1 MNGKWQTL
9 SSESAI
15 EHPSLRV
22 TMDTVL
28 LPSGEVIADWPTV
41 HAGDYVNVLVVNSEG
56 NALIAEGY
64 RHGSGRVTWQTIGG
78 YIGKDEDPYTAAQRE
93 LRTEAGL
100 ECSQWRHLNSF
111 VVDAHRHV
119 GTGHFFIAYNPKDVK
134 QGKHDHPETSILK
147 WVSVVELKHALWDG
161 RLNVM
166 SYGVNVALA
175 LLALGDL

>member
-1 MNGKWQTL
+1 MDGKWQTL

-15 EHPSLRV
+15 EHPFLRV

-41 HAGDYVNVLVVNSEG
+41 HAGDFVNVLVVNSEG
-56 NALIAEGY
+56 QALIAEGY
-64 RHGSGRVTWQTIGG
+64 RHGGGRVTWQTIGG

-93 LRTEAGL
+93 LREDAGL

-119 GTGHFFIAYNPKDVK
+119 GTGHFFIAYNPKKNNLADNIRS
-134 QGKHDHPETSILK
+134 DAYTLR